1 MKNDTVLILLERTF
15 PTIEYDVVA
24 ASENRAVGKPIGE
37 AESHRMVLPTVTL
50 WNGLEVLAT
59 LAMASA
65 LIAALAFCL
74 ATFVGV

>member
-1 MKNDTVLILLERTF
+1 MKNDTVLILLERTL
-15 PTIEYDVVA
+15 PAIECDVVA
-24 ASENRAVGKPIGE
+24 ASENRAVVRPIGE
-37 AESHRMVLPTVTL
+37 AESLRMVVPTVTL
-50 WNGLEVLAT
+50 CNGLEVLAT